1 MDSTTK
7 KETFKHHQND
17 ASRPIQRPKSLT
29 THPPVVATIVAKAV
43 TVSKLENNELTAIGK
58 YGFALAGDVKLNY
71 YQLLLYGSKNS
82 ILANLILTKD
92 FKYNVNENNTVE
104 FFSKDNWH
112 LEFSSTNDAVDFNSH
127 LAFVLW
133 KLNGY
138 KELFWFDLY
147 YPSRNDNV
155 AMFGSVVEII
165 YVANTIQGNKIGPE
179 VSNNIEDSQYLK
191 VNVNQDGWER
201 SLLGVNNNT
210 QRIIYIPF
218 AEMGAWKIL
227 TNGRQCLCLTVT
239 VKNVYEIKENVINDF
254 PEDVINDFSENVS
267 QESISV
273 APKNNSSLAQT
284 KDIFQAKD
292 IIEDNQTDQIIAPL
306 RSVCIE
312 SLYEEFEKFK
322 LDSIKTNDRL
332 TKLEA
337 LVIEKPNKIENS
349 NELKKSM
356 KILYKSIAREFPVDQ
371 TFSGSQI
378 QTIIQNIF
386 YNTLMST
393 NQSHSKND

>member
-1 MDSTTK
+1 MDFTIES
-7 KETFKHHQND
+7 EEFKNHQND
-17 ASRPIQRPKSLT
+17 SSHKIRRPKSIT
-29 THPPVVATIVAKAV
+29 TNPTVATIVAKAV
-43 TVSKLENNELTAIGK
+43 TVSKLENNELTAVGK

-82 ILANLILTKD
+82 VLVNLVITKD
-92 FKYNVNENNTVE
+92 FKYNVNENNTVR
-104 FFSKDNWH
+104 FLSKESWH
-112 LEFSSTNDAVDFNSH
+112 LEFSNTNDAVDFNSH

-133 KLNGY
+133 KLNGF

-155 AMFGSVVEII
+155 AILGSVVEII
-165 YVANTIQGNKIGPE
+165 YVANTIQGKTIGPE
-179 VSNNIEDSQYLK
+179 VSNNIEDNRYLK
-191 VNVNQDGWER
+191 VNINQEGWER
-201 SLLGVNNNT
+201 SLLGVNDNT
-210 QRIIYIPF
+210 QRIVYIPV

-254 PEDVINDFSENVS
+254 PESIS
-267 QESISV
+267 QEPLNS
-273 APKNNSSLAQT
+273 APKNDSTL
-284 KDIFQAKD
+284 IQAEK
-292 IIEDNQTDQIIAPL
+292 IVEDNLTIEAVAPP
-306 RSVCIE
+306 RVCIE
-312 SLYEEFEKFK
+312 SLYEEFENLKI
-322 LDSIKTNDRL
+322 DNIRTNERL

-337 LVIEKPNKIENS
+337 LVIEKANKNENS
-349 NELKKSM
+349 SELKKSM

-371 TFSGSQI
+371 TFSGSEI

-386 YNTLMST
+386 YNTLMCS

>member
-1 MDSTTK
+1 MDSTNK
-7 KETFKHHQND
+7 SETFKHHHND
-17 ASRPIQRPKSLT
+17 ANQSIRRPKSLE
-29 THPPVVATIVAKAV
+29 THPPIVATIVAKAV
-43 TVSKLENNELTAIGK
+43 TVSKLENNELTAVGK

-71 YQLLLYGSKNS
+71 YQLLLYGSKSS
-82 ILANLILTKD
+82 ILVNLVLTKD

-104 FFSKDNWH
+104 FLSKENWH
-112 LEFSSTNDAVDFNSH
+112 LQFSNTNDAVDFNSH

-133 KLNGY
+133 KLNGF

-165 YVANTIQGNKIGPE
+165 YVASTVQGNTIGPE

-191 VNVNQDGWER
+191 VNVNQEGWER
-201 SLLGVNNNT
+201 SLLGVNDST
-210 QRIIYIPF
+210 QRIIYIPY

-227 TNGRQCLCLTVT
+227 TNGKQCLCLTVT
-239 VKNVYEIKENVINDF
+239 VKNVYEIKENDINDF
-254 PEDVINDFSENVS
+254 LEIVS
-267 QESISV
+267 QEPLNT
-273 APKNNSSLAQT
+273 APKNDSLIQV
-284 KDIFQAKD
+284 KEIV
-292 IIEDNQTDQIIAPL
+292 ENNQTDQIAASL
-306 RSVCIE
+306 KTVCIE

-322 LDSIKTNDRL
+322 LDSIKTNERL
-332 TKLEA
+332 KKLEA

-349 NELKKSM
+349 SELKKSM
-356 KILYKSIAREFPVDQ
+356 KTLYKSIIREFPVDQ

-386 YNTLMST
+386 HNTLISSS
-393 NQSHSKND
+393 QSHSKND